1 MHEFTHETVTVPCLV
16 CGSASHTPLLWFRG
30 FRIARCLGCGFVFVN
45 PRPTQASLLQLYTN
59 PDENPFF
66 AETYEELQYEAAV
79 LLKVVQTI
87 QTHVRGGELL
97 EVGCGRGDLLRIAQ
111 ARGFSVT
118 GCDFFGDKAPELP
131 GASFHEGT
139 LGEATFPEHAFDV
152 VVVRNMLEH
161 VFDPNR
167 EIAEIRRVLQ
177 PHGYLYLKVPN
188 IRFEYGLG
196 CRLVFGKRHAFE
208 APYHLNHFAPKTLTR
223 FLHRAGFE
231 VVAWS
236 LEQPTPSPRWGVNV
250 ARQAGYRAIR
260 GIARLTGGRMFP
272 RILLCCLARKKESA
286 CA

>member
-1 MHEFTHETVTVPCLV
+1 M
-16 CGSASHTPLLWFRG
+16 WFRG
-30 FRIARCLGCGFVFVN
+30 FRIARCLACGFVFVN
-45 PRPTQASLLQLYTN
+45 PRPIEASLLRLYTD
-59 PDENPFF
+59 PGENPFF
-66 AETYEELQYEAAV
+66 AETYEQLEFESAV
-79 LLKVVQTI
+79 LLKVVRTI
-87 QTHVRGGELL
+87 QTRVRRGDLL
-97 EVGCGRGDLLRIAQ
+97 EVGCGRGDFLRVAQ

-118 GCDFFGDKAPELP
+118 GCDFFGGKAPELA
-131 GASFHEGT
+131 GAWFHEGT
-139 LGEATFPEHAFDV
+139 LTQARFREHAFDV

-177 PHGYLYLKVPN
+177 PYGYLYLKVPN
-188 IRFEYGLG
+188 VRFEYGPG

-223 FLHRAGFE
+223 FLHKAGFE

-260 GIARLTGGRMFP
+260 CISQLTGGRMFP
-272 RILLCCLARKKESA
+272 KILLCCLAQKNLAQKKETA